1 MKLQIAIALMLVLSI
16 SACERSET
24 DAQKAVE
31 TTAQEQIIVV
41 EEAVST
47 VVEQVAEKQA
57 TVEKAV
63 DETKAVDEAKAQAA
77 QVVASVEASK
87 PISGEAI
94 YKKSCVACHASGAA
108 NAPKL
113 GDKTAWA
120 PRIAKGEKSLLQSAI
135 NGVTGTAMMKRGGCG
150 SCTDADLQA
159 TVAYMIGQSK

>member
-1 MKLQIAIALMLVLSI
+1 MKLQIAITLVLVLSV

-31 TTAQEQIIVV
+31 TAAITAAAQEQITVV

-47 VVEQVAEKQA
+47 VVEQVAEEKVA
-57 TVEKAV
+57 VEKP
-63 DETKAVDEAKAQAA
+63 VDEAKAQVA

-87 PISGEAI
+87 PMSGEVI

-135 NGVTGTAMMKRGGCG
+135 NGMAGTAMMKRGGCG
-150 SCTDADLQA
+150 SCSDDDLKA